1 MSAGRS
7 FGEDGAAA
15 VFPTPVFFLLW
26 LEGRQKAKQKEIVTI
41 RAKAICAEKLKGRN
55 DDAGLFGYCCDCR
68 CVCPYGPAYCFDKT
82 KNPLWGAVVPVLIA
96 AAGIYFWF
104 FRNIAL
110 SYKNIMVFAIPLAWC
125 LIECYRGR
133 KRRLAEAEKEIR
145 KNEGSGYPA
154 IKNRRESCH
163 SAFPPVLPGNEGR
176 FGSAGA
182 PCFQK
187 RGLTAICPAATRRT
201 APPRRPPAPQA
212 AARRPGK
219 TKAPPPQGPP

>member
-1 MSAGRS
+1 MPVYLVIAVV
-7 FGEDGAAA
+7 AA
-15 VFPTPVFFLLW
+15 VFALMGLHTVLT
-26 LEGRQKAKQKEIVTI
+26 KQ
-41 RAKAICAEKLKGRN
+41 
-55 DDAGLFGYCCDCR
+55 
-68 CVCPYGPAYCFDKT
+68 

-154 IKNRRESCH
+154 IKKQAGKRYGS
-163 SAFPPVLPGNEGR
+163 FP
-176 FGSAGA
+176 A
-182 PCFQK
+182 CF
-187 RGLTAICPAATRRT
+187 A
-201 APPRRPPAPQA
+201 RP
-212 AARRPGK
+212 
-219 TKAPPPQGPP
+219 